1 MLKKEML
8 SITKHKMNLCR
19 EPFDMIASGEKT
31 IELRLYDE
39 KRQLVKVGD
48 TIIFTDLENTDKKII
63 TEVISVNVF
72 KSFAELYENLPVLK
86 CGYRPGEIADPDD
99 MLKYYSRKQEE
110 KYGAVGIE
118 VRKIAY

>member
-1 MLKKEML
+1 
-8 SITKHKMNLCR
+8 MNLCR
-19 EPFDMIASGEKT
+19 KPFDMIVSGEKT

-48 TIIFTDLENTDKKII
+48 TIVFTDLENPVKKII

-72 KSFAELYENLPVLK
+72 KSFAELYKNLPVLK
-86 CGYRPGEIADPDD
+86 CGYRPGEIAYPDD
-99 MLKYYSRKQEE
+99 MLKYYSREQEE

-118 VRKIAY
+118 IKIIQ

>member
-1 MLKKEML
+1 
-8 SITKHKMNLCR
+8 MNLCR

-86 CGYRPGEIADPDD
+86 CGYRQGEIANPDD